1 MPVPIICLD
10 DEVCQFAERFRE
22 QFTKP
27 QYQYFVIVR
36 QSLDAPVSQAR
47 YWARSRSGSEPAD
60 VALVH
65 RNSLGYRSPQTM
77 NELG

>member
-27 QYQYFVIVR
+27 QYQYSVIVLLGLMLCEGR
-36 QSLDAPVSQAR
+36 RTSAKPRHRHRATTR
-47 YWARSRSGSEPAD
+47 
-60 VALVH
+60 VA
-65 RNSLGYRSPQTM
+65 Q
-77 NELG
+77 